1 LCSWKRINKILIKA
15 LKSKILGAFL
25 LGGDSMAD
33 YVLSASLELKDKF
46 TTTIRSAVDEFKKMD
61 TDIGSATDNF
71 RKKFKQFGLDNAKT
85 WKDMQSS
92 VNGFVKNA
100 TIGLVTGSSAVGAFL
115 KSSYMGFVELNE
127 QLTRNTAITSATEEE
142 QEKLKKQVEELGA
155 STKFTALEVAKA
167 QMYQAMAGYKTND
180 ILKVTPELLKLAIA
194 TGEDLASTSDMVTDN
209 LSAFGLE
216 LKDVGM
222 FIDTLANVANN
233 TNTTVGMLGNAFTYV
248 GSSSHAVG
256 ESFKEVATMLGMLAD
271 NGIKGEKA
279 GTALRGLYTRLASP
293 TREMEKQFKK
303 VGLEIYDQNGKFKG
317 LRKIIEESKP
327 ALMKLTEEERNQWL
341 ATVAG
346 TEGLTAWTAVLNN
359 SVESTKK
366 AENAAYN
373 ATGAIDKFVET
384 MNKTDR
390 QKIDEL
396 SSAYDAFKRK
406 FAEAA
411 RPIILDYVEQLTG
424 KLTDFTQSSDLST
437 EKLKTLFE
445 TVEKYSKLAAGG
457 VVAFNAAILLARA
470 LTGDPKAYVA
480 LAGLSAMGGAYAGYK
495 VVDKYFNP
503 EEERDKKTARDY
515 YYKEVWERV
524 DEGRQ
529 LHYNYDIS
537 NLNEKKGYGGSVA
550 EEILNG
556 YLRKIDYGPVVKKD
570 DFITPLP
577 STTEQNIN
585 LNLNVDV
592 KGLENTP
599 NEETFKTIA
608 KETLYE
614 SFKNINLKNEVRI

>member
-1 LCSWKRINKILIKA
+1 
-15 LKSKILGAFL
+15 
-25 LGGDSMAD
+25 MAD

-406 FAEAA
+406 FAEAT